1 MPGSLRLRRIAPWD
15 NENSI
20 RAELFSIERLE
31 QHAATLAA
39 SQPVSTHRGRRP
51 SLAARLAE
59 NEKVLLHAYRNIARA
74 VDTGGA
80 ITPAAEWLLDN
91 FHVVEEQISEIRTG
105 LPPGYYRKLPKLAD
119 GPFIGYPRVFGMAW
133 AYVAHTDS
141 HFDSATLRRFVLAYQ
156 RQDPLTIGELWA
168 IAITLRIVLVEN
180 LRRCA
185 RRIVMARIMRQAAD
199 TLVEQLP
206 GEGAAAGEHV
216 RLILREYERAPLH
229 GAFAV
234 QLVQRLRDQDVKA
247 ARVLSWL
254 EERLSLQGVT
264 TDQMVQGDHQQQAE
278 TNVTVRNIITSMRLI
293 AEVDWAEVFESV
305 SMVDDAL
312 RRGSN
317 FADLDFP
324 TRISYRSSIEEL
336 ACGSGLTELEIAHA
350 VLAACG
356 RPAATGDLHDPREA
370 DPGFHLIAGG
380 RRAFEKAIAFRP
392 PLASLPHRLNEAL
405 GIAGYAAIVLLLG
418 ALLLAVPL
426 MLMGAGAGMAAVAV
440 LAVLGLIPAI
450 DAAVPL
456 VNRAIAREMD
466 SLALP
471 GLALRDGVPASL
483 RTLVVMPTLLATVAD
498 VEEHV
503 RRLEVHYL
511 ASQDQEIYFALL
523 SDWVDAD
530 AEAVEGDAPVFETAA
545 AEIDRLNR
553 QYGPGPAGARFHL
566 LHRRRLWNPSQQKWI
581 GWERK
586 RGKIHELNRLLR
598 GIAPTSF
605 VSVHGRAPAPPPD
618 VRYVITLDADTRMPP
633 QTACRLIGKM
643 AHPLNWPDFDAAR
656 GYVID
661 GHGLLQPRVTPSLP
675 VGREASLL
683 QRVFSRNGGID
694 PYAFTVS
701 DVYQDL
707 FDEGSYT
714 GKGIYDV
721 DAFQAALADRVPENA
736 LLSHDLFEGVFVRS
750 GLVSDIEV
758 VEEFPAHYDAA
769 VARQHR
775 WTRGDWQLLPWILG
789 RAGASGRARGAMP
802 MVGRW
807 KMLDNLRRSLSAP
820 ATVAA
825 LIAGW
830 MLPLNVAV
838 VWTAFLLAML
848 AIPPML
854 PVLAAILPKRRDFSV
869 LSHARAFGRELG
881 LAACEV
887 ALLVAFLAHQAWL
900 MADAIARTLWRLATR
915 RNLLEW
921 VTAAQTTRSARVELA
936 EYYRFMWSSV
946 AIGAAAPLAAWYAGG
961 PWLIALP
968 FAAVWIAAPAIAYW
982 ASRSRPVTGPASVS
996 DADARALRLV
1006 ARRTWRYFEK
1016 FVTAGDSMLPP
1027 DNFQETPR
1035 EVVAHRTSPTN
1046 IGLYLLAAVSARD
1059 FGWTGTTDMAAR
1071 LEAAL
1076 ETMGRMQRFRGH
1088 FYNWYDTQD
1097 LRPLEP
1103 RYVSS
1108 VDSGNLA
1115 GHLIAL
1121 ASACRE
1127 RPAGPS
1133 AGEVALAGI
1142 GDALAVA
1149 SDLLQGLPGDRRS
1162 QTVTVEMLGA
1172 ALESLRQALVPGASA
1187 TEGME
1192 SRLRGLA
1199 LQAAAAV
1206 DMAGTLASERGD
1218 AAAHELHGW
1227 VEAAQRAIDSHLL
1240 DCSLPSASGSDLK
1253 DRLVA
1258 IESAALTMA
1267 NAMDFGFLFDNQR
1280 KLLSIGYRV
1289 SGGQLDSSCYDLL
1302 ASEARLASFI
1312 AIAKD
1317 DVPARHWFRL
1327 GRAVT
1332 PVGAGAA
1339 LISWSGSIFEYLM
1352 PSLVMRAPAGSL
1364 LEQTNRLVVMR
1375 QIEHGGSLGVPWGIS
1390 ESAYN
1395 VRDLEFTY
1403 QYSNFGVP
1411 GLGLKRGLSENV
1423 VIAPYATALAAMVD
1437 PGAAARNFSRLAAE
1451 GAAGHYGYY
1460 EALDYTRSRV
1470 PESARVEIVRAYM
1483 SHHQGMS
1490 IVALANA
1497 LLGAPMRARFH
1508 SDPVVQAAELLLHER
1523 MPQDVRVAHPRAEEV
1538 TTASRARGLELP
1550 AVRRFHTAHTATPET
1565 QLLSNGR
1572 YTVMLTAAGSG
1583 YSSWGPVGVTRWRED
1598 ATRDDWGSFIFVR
1611 DVQSRKVWSC
1621 GYQPSGVDPDSYEV
1635 TFTEGRAEYVRRDAS
1650 ITTMLEVVVSSEDNA
1665 EVRRVSVVNRDVR
1678 VREIELTSYLEIM
1691 LAPPAA
1697 DAAHPAFSKLFV
1709 RTEFLPGN
1717 GTLLAERRRRAPEE
1731 TGLWAAHFAVVE
1743 AENAGAPEFETDRA
1757 LFLGRGREARTA
1769 MAVIDGLPLSNTA
1782 GNVLDPVF
1790 ALRYRVSIPP
1800 GRTARV
1806 AYWTIVAS
1814 SRDEILDLVD
1824 KHSSVKAFE
1833 RAATLAWTQAQVQLS
1848 HLGIGPEEA
1857 DLFQRLAS
1865 RVLFADPVLR
1875 PSPEVLRRSAGAPP
1889 ALWAQGVSGD
1899 FPIVLVRIDSPD
1911 DLGVVRQL
1919 LRAHEYW
1926 RMKQLSA
1933 DLVILNERASSYVQ
1947 DLQIALESLVAA
1959 NQARIPFG
1967 RPIERRSVF
1976 VLRSDLISTE
1986 TRGVLLSRAHAVVT
2000 ARLGT
2005 LSEQIGRWRVAD
2017 AVSLPPR
2024 RAARPASPPPDT
2036 IVPDLEFFNG
2046 FGGFA
2051 KDGREYVTI
2060 LNPGR
2065 WVPAPWINVVANPAF
2080 GFQVAAEG
2088 TGYTWS
2094 LGSKENQLTPWSNDP
2109 VTDRPG
2115 EVIYVRDE
2123 ETGALWGPTALPIR
2137 DEADP
2142 YIARH
2147 GQGYSRFEHAT
2158 NGIALDLLQYVPL
2171 DDPVK
2176 ISRLTLRNTG
2186 GRVRRLSI
2194 TAYVEW
2200 VLGPSR
2206 SASALALETE
2216 IDPETGAMLA
2226 RNPWNVMFGG
2236 RIAFADLC
2244 GRQTAWTADRRE
2256 FLGRNGT
2263 LDNPAGLASGA
2274 VLAKRVGAGLDACA
2288 ALQTLVHLSPGESAE
2303 IVFFIGEA
2311 ATKEAAR
2318 SLVQRY
2324 RSADLDAVLGR
2335 VAQYWDDVLGTL
2347 HVSTPDRAMDI
2358 ALNRWLPYQ
2367 TLACRLWARAAFYQ
2381 ASGAYGFRDQLQD
2394 GMALVFAQPHLVR
2407 AHLVRAASRQFAEG
2421 DVQHWWL
2428 PATGQGV
2435 RTRISDDRA
2444 WLAYCTAHYV
2454 ETTGDLAILEESIPF
2469 LEGAVL
2475 QPGEHD
2481 AYFQPVAA
2489 EERASLYEHCALAL
2503 DASFAMGEH
2512 GLPLIGTG
2520 DWNDGMN
2527 RVGAAGRGESV
2538 WLGWFLHAALAAF
2551 VPLARSRGDA
2561 VRATAWEAHAARL
2574 KAALEKHGWD
2584 GSWYRRGYFDDGTPL
2599 GSAASEECRIDSI
2612 AQSWA
2617 VISGAAEPGR
2627 AAQAMAAVDEQLVK
2641 RADGLV
2647 LLFTPPFDRTS
2658 LEPGYIKGYPPGIRE
2673 NGGQYSHAATWA
2685 AIAFAALGNGDKA
2698 AELFG
2703 FLNPINR
2710 SSTRAGIQRYKV
2722 EPYAVAGD
2730 IYSVAPHTGR
2740 GGWTWYTGSAGWLY
2754 RTGVEAIL
2762 GLRLHGSVLTIEP
2775 CIPKR
2780 WRGFEAVFR
2789 YRSARYEIAVENP
2802 RGVSRGVVAVELN
2815 GTALLP
2821 AGSAEIPLNDDR
2833 RTHRV
2838 RVVLG

>member
-1 MPGSLRLRRIAPWD
+1 MRGSSRLGRFAPWD

-20 RAELFSIERLE
+20 RAELFSVERLE

-39 SQPVSTHRGRRP
+39 SQPVSPHRGRRP

-59 NEKVLLHAYRNIARA
+59 NEGVLLHAYRDIARA
-74 VDTGGA
+74 VDAGGA

-91 FHVVEEQISEIRTG
+91 FHVVEEQISEIRTD
-105 LPPGYYRKLPKLAD
+105 LPPGYYRKLPKLAN
-119 GPFIGYPRVFGMAW
+119 GPFTGYPRVFGMAW

-141 HFDSATLRRFVLAYQ
+141 HFDSTTLRRFVLAYQ

-185 RRIVMARIMRQAAD
+185 KRIVLARTMRQAAD
-199 TLVEQLP
+199 ALVEQFP
-206 GEGAAAGEHV
+206 REGSAAGEHV
-216 RLILREYERAPLH
+216 RRILREYERGPLH

-234 QLVQRLRDQDVKA
+234 QLVQRLRDQDIRA
-247 ARVLSWL
+247 TRVLAWL
-254 EERLSLQGVT
+254 EERLSLQGAT
-264 TDQMVQGDHQQQAE
+264 TDQMIQGDHQQQAE

-293 AEVDWAEVFESV
+293 AEVDWADVFESV
-305 SMVDDAL
+305 SLVDDAL
-312 RRGSN
+312 RHGSN

-324 TRISYRSSIEEL
+324 TRNSYRSSIEEL
-336 ACGSGLTELEIAHA
+336 ARGARLTELEIAHA

-356 RPAATGDLHDPREA
+356 RPAGSGDFNHPREV
-370 DPGFHLIAGG
+370 DPGFHLIGGG
-380 RRAFEKAIAFRP
+380 RRAFEKALAFRP
-392 PLASLPHRLNEAL
+392 PLASLPRRFNEAL
-405 GIAGYAAIVLLLG
+405 GITGYAAIVLLLG
-418 ALLLAVPL
+418 AFLLAVPL
-426 MLMGAGAGMAAVAV
+426 ILIDASAGTTAVAV

-456 VNRAIAREMD
+456 VNRAIAREID
-466 SLALP
+466 SVALP

-483 RTLVVMPTLLATVAD
+483 RTLVVMPTLFATVAD
-498 VEEHV
+498 VEEHM

-511 ASQDQEIYFALL
+511 ASQDQELYFGLL

-530 AEAVEGDAPVFETAA
+530 AEVVDGDTQVFETAV
-545 AEIDRLNR
+545 AELDRLNR

-566 LHRRRLWNPSQQKWI
+566 FHRRRLWNPSQRKWM

-598 GIAPTSF
+598 GSGPTSF
-605 VSVHGRAPAPPPD
+605 VNVHGQPPAPPSD
-618 VRYVITLDADTRMPP
+618 VRYVITLDADTRMPL
-633 QTACRLIGKM
+633 QTARRLIGKM
-643 AHPLNWPDFDAAR
+643 AHPLNRPEVDAATR
-656 GYVID
+656 CVIN

-683 QRVFSRNGGID
+683 QWVFSRHGGID

-707 FDEGSYT
+707 LGEGSYT

-721 DAFQAALADRVPENA
+721 DAFEAALADRVPENT
-736 LLSHDLFEGVFVRS
+736 LLSHDLFEGTFVRS
-750 GLVSDIEV
+750 GFVSDIEV

-789 RAGASGRARGAMP
+789 RAGASRSARSAVP
-802 MVGRW
+802 MVGSL

-825 LIAGW
+825 LIVGW
-830 MLPLNVAV
+830 MLPHSVAV
-838 VWTAFLLAML
+838 VWTAFLLAMV

-854 PVLAAILPKRRDFSV
+854 PALAAILPRRRDFSV
-869 LSHARAFGRELG
+869 LGHARTFGREVG
-881 LAACEV
+881 MAACEV

-921 VTAAQTTRSARVELA
+921 VTAAQATRNARVELDA
-936 EYYRFMWSSV
+936 YYRFMWSSV
-946 AIGAAAPLAAWYAGG
+946 AIGAAAPLAAWYGG
-961 PWLIALP
+961 GSYLIALP
-968 FAAVWIAAPAIAYW
+968 LAAAWIAAPAIAYR
-982 ASRSRPVTGPASVS
+982 ASRSKPVTGHAQVA

-1016 FVTAGDSMLPP
+1016 FVTVGDSMLPP
-1027 DNFQETPR
+1027 DNFQEVPR
-1035 EVVAHRTSPTN
+1035 AVVAHRTSPTN
-1046 IGLYLLAAVSARD
+1046 IGLYLLATVSARD
-1059 FGWTGTTDMAAR
+1059 FGWTGTTEMAAR
-1071 LEAAL
+1071 LEATL
-1076 ETMGRMQRFRGH
+1076 ETMGKMERFRGH

-1103 RYVSS
+1103 RYISS

-1127 RPAGPS
+1127 GPPGPVAGDMT
-1133 AGEVALAGI
+1133 LMGI
-1142 GDALAVA
+1142 GDAIAVA
-1149 SDLLQGLPGDRRS
+1149 SDLLRKLPNERRT
-1162 QTVTVEMLGA
+1162 QTVTIEMLGA
-1172 ALESLRQALVPGASA
+1172 ALESIHQALVPAA
-1187 TEGME
+1187 YAREGIV
-1192 SRLRGLA
+1192 SRLRALA
-1199 LQAAAAV
+1199 LQAATAV
-1206 DMAGTLASERGD
+1206 DMAGTLAGERGD
-1218 AAAHELHGW
+1218 AAAHELHAW
-1227 VEAAQRAIDSHLL
+1227 VEAVQRSIDSHLL
-1240 DCSLPSASGSDLK
+1240 DCSHPSSSGSDLK
-1253 DRLVA
+1253 DRLAA
-1258 IESAALTMA
+1258 IESAALAMA
-1267 NAMDFGFLFDNQR
+1267 NAMDFAFLFDNHR

-1289 SGGQLDSSCYDLL
+1289 SDGQLDSSCYDLL

-1312 AIAKD
+1312 AIAKG

-1327 GRAVT
+1327 GRVVT
-1332 PVGAGAA
+1332 PIGAGAA

-1364 LEQTNRLVVMR
+1364 LEQTNRLIVVR
-1375 QIEHGGSLGVPWGIS
+1375 QIEYGGRLDVPWGIS

-1437 PGAAARNFSRLAAE
+1437 PAAAARNFSRLAAE

-1470 PESARVEIVRAYM
+1470 PEGARVEIVRAYM

-1490 IVALANA
+1490 LVALANA
-1497 LLGAPMRARFH
+1497 LLSAPMRARFH

-1523 MPQDVRVAHPRAEEV
+1523 MPRDVRVAHPRAEEV
-1538 TTASRARGLELP
+1538 TTASGVRGLELP

-1572 YTVMLTAAGSG
+1572 YSVMLTAAGSG
-1583 YSSWGPVGVTRWRED
+1583 YSRWGPIGVTRWRED
-1598 ATRDDWGSFIFVR
+1598 ATRDDWGSYVYLR

-1621 GYQPSGVDPDSYEV
+1621 GYQPVGTDPDSYGV
-1635 TFTEGRAEYVRRDAS
+1635 TFTEDRAEYVRRDGT
-1650 ITTMLEVVVSSEDNA
+1650 ITTMLEVVVSAEDNA
-1665 EVRRVSVVNRDVR
+1665 EVRRVSVVNHDVR
-1678 VREIELTSYLEIM
+1678 SREIELTSYLEIM

-1709 RTEFLPGN
+1709 RTEFLPRN

-1731 TGLWAAHFAVVE
+1731 AALWAAHFGVVE
-1743 AENAGAPEFETDRA
+1743 AENVGALEFETDRA
-1757 LFLGRGREARTA
+1757 SFLGRGREARTP

-1800 GRTARV
+1800 GRTARIS
-1806 AYWTIVAS
+1806 YWTIVAS
-1814 SRDEILDLVD
+1814 SRHEILDLVD
-1824 KHSSVKAFE
+1824 KHSSITAFE

-1889 ALWAQGVSGD
+1889 ALWAQGISGD

-1947 DLQIALESLVAA
+1947 DLQIALESLAAA

-1967 RPIERRSVF
+1967 RPLERRSVF
-1976 VLRSDLISTE
+1976 VLRSDLISAE

-2005 LSEQIGRWRVAD
+2005 LAEQIEHWRVAD
-2017 AVSLPPR
+2017 AVSLSPR
-2024 RAARPASPPPDT
+2024 RAPRPPSPPPDT

-2051 KDGREYVTI
+2051 KDGREYVTV

-2094 LGSKENQLTPWSNDP
+2094 LGSKENQITPWSNDP

-2137 DEADP
+2137 DEGDP
-2142 YIARH
+2142 YIVRH
-2147 GQGYSRFEHAT
+2147 GQGYSRFEHNT
-2158 NGIALDLLQYVPL
+2158 NDIALDLLQYVPL
-2171 DDPVK
+2171 DEPVK

-2186 GRVRRLSI
+2186 GRARHLSI

-2206 SASALALETE
+2206 SASALGLETE
-2216 IDPETGAMLA
+2216 IDPANGAILA
-2226 RNPWNVMFGG
+2226 RNPWNMMFSG
-2236 RIAFADLC
+2236 RVGFADLS

-2274 VLAKRVGAGLDACA
+2274 VLSKRVGAGLDACA
-2288 ALQTLVHLSPGESAE
+2288 ALQTVVHLAPGESTE
-2303 IVFFIGEA
+2303 IVFLLGEA

-2318 SLVQRY
+2318 SLIERY
-2324 RSADLDAVLGR
+2324 RSDDLDAVLDR
-2335 VAQYWDDVLGTL
+2335 VVQHWDDVLGTIQ
-2347 HVSTPDRAMDI
+2347 VTTPERSMDI
-2358 ALNRWLPYQ
+2358 ALNRWLLYQ
-2367 TLACRLWARAAFYQ
+2367 TLACRLWARSAFYQ

-2394 GMALVFAQPHLVR
+2394 GMALVCAQPQLVR
-2407 AHLVRAASRQFAEG
+2407 EHLLRAASRQFAEG

-2428 PATGQGV
+2428 PPTGQGV

-2444 WLAYCTAHYV
+2444 WLAFCTAHYV
-2454 ETTGDLAILEESIPF
+2454 ESTADLAILEESVPF
-2469 LEGAVL
+2469 LEGALL

-2503 DASFAMGEH
+2503 DASLAVGEH

-2538 WLGWFLHAALAAF
+2538 WLGWFLHASLTAF
-2551 VPLARSRGDA
+2551 VPLARARGDTG
-2561 VRATAWEAHAARL
+2561 RATIWEAHSVKL
-2574 KAALEKHGWD
+2574 QSALEGHGWD
-2584 GSWYRRGYFDDGTPL
+2584 GSWYRRGYFDDGTAL
-2599 GSAASEECRIDSI
+2599 GSATNEECRIDSI

-2617 VISGAAEPGR
+2617 VISGAAEPKR
-2627 AAQAMAAVDEQLVK
+2627 AAMAMAAVDEQLVR
-2641 RADGLV
+2641 RAEGLV
-2647 LLFTPPFDRTS
+2647 LLFTPPFDRTA

-2673 NGGQYSHAATWA
+2673 NGGQYTHAAAWA
-2685 AIAFAALGNGDKA
+2685 AVAFAALGDGDRA
-2698 AELFG
+2698 AELFS

-2710 SSTRAGIQRYKV
+2710 ASTRAGIQRYKV
-2722 EPYAVAGD
+2722 EPYAAAGD
-2730 IYSVAPHTGR
+2730 IYSIAPHIGR

-2762 GLRLHGSVLTIEP
+2762 GLRLRGSVLTIEP

-2780 WRGFEAVFR
+2780 WPGFEAVFR
-2789 YRSARYEIAVENP
+2789 HRLSRYVIAVENP

-2815 GTALLP
+2815 GTALPVGP
-2821 AGSAEIPLNDDR
+2821 AQIPLSDDR